1 MKLVYVLEMMERYWG
16 GNKCIKGIFSDANEA
31 VDYVKDN
38 YYLINDER
46 DVCIP
51 NYPIKGDI
59 FQQYGYDVH
68 PSEMLEDEDGLYYI
82 SQYDVDEP
90 EYEEYVN
97 TKYKEYVNT
106 KSSFTIR
113 GVVLDGLLN

>member
-1 MKLVYVLEMMERYWG
+1 MKLVYVLEMMECDWD
-16 GNKCIKGIFSDANEA
+16 GNKYIKGIFSDANEA

-59 FQQYGYDVH
+59 FKQYGYDVH
-68 PSEMLEDEDGLYYI
+68 PSEVLEDEGGLYYI
-82 SQYDVDEP
+82 SQYDDEEP
-90 EYEEYVN
+90 E
-97 TKYKEYVNT
+97 YKEYVNNQT
-106 KSSFTIR
+106 SFTIR
-113 GVVLDGLLN
+113 GVVLDGLLD

>member
-1 MKLVYVLEMMERYWG
+1 MKLVYVLEMMECDWD
-16 GNKCIKGIFSDANEA
+16 GNKYIKGIFSDANEA

-59 FQQYGYDVH
+59 FQQDGYDVH
-68 PSEMLEDEDGLYYI
+68 PSEMLEYAEGLYYI
-82 SQYDVDEP
+82 SQYDDE
-90 EYEEYVN
+90 ETE
-97 TKYKEYVNT
+97 YKEYVNT
-106 KSSFTIR
+106 KTSFTIR
-113 GVVLDGLLN
+113 GVVLDGLLT

>member
-1 MKLVYVLEMMERYWG
+1 MKLVYVLEMMECDWDGDKY
-16 GNKCIKGIFSDANEA
+16 IKGIFSDANEA

-46 DVCIP
+46 GICIP

-90 EYEEYVN
+90 EY
-97 TKYKEYVNT
+97 KEYVNT
-106 KSSFTIR
+106 QTSFTIR